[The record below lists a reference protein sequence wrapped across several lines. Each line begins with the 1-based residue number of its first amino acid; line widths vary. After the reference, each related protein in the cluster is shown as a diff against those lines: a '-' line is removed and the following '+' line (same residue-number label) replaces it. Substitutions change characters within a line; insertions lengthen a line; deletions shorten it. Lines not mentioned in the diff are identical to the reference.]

1 MYSSSWSCMVLPA
14 YTSPHIPPSL
24 SSYSPS
30 PVIPQHSQVFPSHY
44 HPQFTS
50 SLSHHH
56 QRASKRRQET
66 RSIVSEEEEELSRY
80 GGSTSE
86 PRLFRGRGDRS
97 RFPGSCAW
105 ERRWTALTQRVIEF
119 EPDNRQ
125 WLSFAGTSCPP
136 LSPTSVW
143 KVGKREFLGSGKEGK
158 ITFKHENEGKKKA
171 WYEGPSTSAASDL
184 TFELPY
190 ISNLHTMTSSS
201 NTTNEF
207 NSHSSVAGNG
217 VQQKHSYSTPS
228 ILPPAV
234 IPGKRWRVVHV
245 SVRVGRVVVY
255 CGECEEEE
263 EEGEGGGELGCLAV
277 NRSLVKAVV
286 VYQTDAMHYS
296 ITR

>member
-1 MYSSSWSCMVLPA
+1 M
-14 YTSPHIPPSL
+14 
-24 SSYSPS
+24 
-30 PVIPQHSQVFPSHY
+30 
-44 HPQFTS
+44 
-50 SLSHHH
+50 
-56 QRASKRRQET
+56 
-66 RSIVSEEEEELSRY
+66 
-80 GGSTSE
+80 
-86 PRLFRGRGDRS
+86 
-97 RFPGSCAW
+97 
-105 ERRWTALTQRVIEF
+105 IEF

-136 LSPTSVW
+136 LSPTPVR
-143 KVGKREFLGSGKEGK
+143 KVGKREVLGSGKEGK

-171 WYEGPSTSAASDL
+171 WYKGPSTSAVSDL

-207 NSHSSVAGNG
+207 NSHSSVAGHG
-217 VQQKHSYSTPS
+217 VQQKHFYSTPS

-245 SVRVGRVVVY
+245 SVQVGRVVVY

-277 NRSLVKAVV
+277 NSSLVNKAVV